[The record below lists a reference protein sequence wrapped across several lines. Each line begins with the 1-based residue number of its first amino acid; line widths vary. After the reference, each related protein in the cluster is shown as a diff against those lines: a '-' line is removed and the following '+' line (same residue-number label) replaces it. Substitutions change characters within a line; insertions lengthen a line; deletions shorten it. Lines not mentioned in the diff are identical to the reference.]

1 MSIEGY
7 DFISFVFLA
16 FIELSIL
23 GHSKRTD
30 FKIFFNQGEWIS
42 VKLGCRKDDKIKQ
55 FLNTEVYQSNLLG
68 WNLEFAHPLVDNLS
82 VLLRSFKDKN
92 LSDVNFLINPGL
104 NVHDN

>member
-42 VKLGCRKDDKIKQ
+42 AELGSIILNTKVYKSNVWVWYLEFVPPPSPWYKIGQFFCCFLRQKIICFEFLDQLRFKLG
-55 FLNTEVYQSNLLG
+55 
-68 WNLEFAHPLVDNLS
+68 W
-82 VLLRSFKDKN
+82 
-92 LSDVNFLINPGL
+92 
-104 NVHDN
+104 